1 LTGASE
7 QALPEGGVIGHEPG
21 VIGHEKVLAAL
32 SRAIR
37 LGRTSHAYLITGPA
51 HVGKMSVATALA
63 QHLNCLGDET
73 PCGSCQQCMRIH
85 RRVHSDV
92 KVVPIDVTGVLH
104 EDGKP
109 RTVITIDQVRAV
121 SNEAALRPFEGR
133 NRVFIF
139 EDAGRL
145 QEAASNALLKT
156 LEEPPDQVVII
167 LLALGE
173 ESVLPTISSRCQV
186 LSLKPVPRSVLAEAM
201 VERLGLDDAQA
212 LQIARTSG
220 GRPGVAMRMATDEGF
235 AARRSETLDRIESAA
250 KANLEGRFRYAA
262 SMAGAFGKERESVR
276 EEIGQWRDW
285 WRDVLV
291 AGQGLD
297 DFISHVSRIDAIR
310 ETAQQVGVAG
320 AARGLRAS
328 VQAAERLDMNVAP
341 ALAIE
346 QMMLS
351 LPSR

>member
-1 LTGASE
+1 M
-7 QALPEGGVIGHEPG
+7 
-21 VIGHEKVLAAL
+21 IGHEKVMAAL
-32 SRAIR
+32 GRAIR
-37 LGRTSHAYLITGPA
+37 LGRTSHAYLVTGPA
-51 HVGKMSVATALA
+51 HVGKMKVATALA
-63 QHLNCLGDET
+63 QHLNCLGDAT
-73 PCGSCQQCMRIH
+73 PCGSCRQCTRIH

-92 KVVPIDVTGVLH
+92 KVVPIDVTGAFH

-109 RTVITIDQVRAV
+109 RTVITINQVRTV

-139 EDAGRL
+139 EDTDRL

-156 LEEPPDQVVII
+156 LEEPPDQVVIV
-167 LLALGE
+167 LLASGE
-173 ESVLPTISSRCQV
+173 EAVLPTISSRCQV
-186 LSLKPVPRSVLAEAM
+186 LSLRPVPWPVLAEAL

-220 GRPGVAMRMATDEGF
+220 GRPGVALRMATDEEF
-235 AARRSETLDRIESAA
+235 ATRRGETLDRIESAA
-250 KANLEGRFRYAA
+250 KANLEGRFQYAA
-262 SMAGAFGKERESVR
+262 SLAGMFGKEREGVR

-297 DFISHVSRIDAIR
+297 ELVSHVSRADAIQ
-310 ETAQQVGVAG
+310 ETALQVGTEG